1 MKAPDVTY
9 FWRHKAPFEH
19 ASYLGGSGGMLPQ
32 ESFTKEHSET
42 FPVFLET
49 KYQFPRQSWN
59 SLKFSLKSKIFN
71 ETRRIFAFTRA
82 LCWGETLVLLHAVS
96 QGFFL

>member
-9 FWRHKAPFEH
+9 FWRHKAPFEC
-19 ASYLGGSGGMLPQ
+19 ASYPGGSGGMLPQ
-32 ESFTKEHSET
+32 EIFKKEHSET
-42 FPVFLET
+42 LFPVFLET

-71 ETRRIFAFTRA
+71 ENNQMVGDGGGGKTTTEF
-82 LCWGETLVLLHAVS
+82 
-96 QGFFL
+96 